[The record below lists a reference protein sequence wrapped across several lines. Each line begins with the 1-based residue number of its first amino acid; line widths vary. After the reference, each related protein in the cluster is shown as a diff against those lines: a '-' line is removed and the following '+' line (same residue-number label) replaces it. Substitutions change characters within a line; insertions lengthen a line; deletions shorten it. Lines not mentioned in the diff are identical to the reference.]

1 MALTSAV
8 TTEFTPML
16 ASAPLI
22 TPHDMAKYWKKK
34 TTWFTC
40 VLASHY
46 CDLLYETK
54 RLIGYFQS
62 RTTI

>member
-40 VLASHY
+40 V
-46 CDLLYETK
+46 
-54 RLIGYFQS
+54 
-62 RTTI
+62 